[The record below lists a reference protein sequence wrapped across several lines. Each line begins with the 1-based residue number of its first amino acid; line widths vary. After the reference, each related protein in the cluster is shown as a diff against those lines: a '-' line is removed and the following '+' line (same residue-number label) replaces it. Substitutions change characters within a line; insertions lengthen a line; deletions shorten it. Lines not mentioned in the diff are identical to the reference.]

1 MNSCSLCSRR
11 FPPPLSSLYSR
22 RCRCTVFA
30 FGLVL
35 RHHGLP
41 WAGSCTPLV
50 PVLRHH
56 GLPSGWC
63 LSPRVA
69 LGWCLHPPCAG
80 ACHHGLP
87 SGWLPWAD
95 ACHPPCA
102 GILPRVAFGPGCL
115 RAVLPSGCIT
125 LVLSIVTHVFRRGGA
140 KWTDTVHTVIGIRGR
155 PSGVS
160 LRIS

>member
-1 MNSCSLCSRR
+1 MKLCSPCSRR

-22 RCRCTVFA
+22 RCRCTLFA

-115 RAVLPSGCIT
+115 RAVLTSFSKSLCTSSDAAALNGQT
-125 LVLSIVTHVFRRGGA
+125 LSILYYRHRRASFRYL
-140 KWTDTVHTVIGIRGR
+140 
-155 PSGVS
+155 PSY
-160 LRIS
+160 LITY